1 MEVRVDYRSLNGFF
15 ADYVR
20 NFSRAF
26 AFIKTERPFE
36 VGTELRY
43 QLSAPGVSLTLHGS
57 VEERRAD
64 GMRVGFH
71 SRTPDERRENE
82 RRIRALMQAELG
94 PIASRLL
101 ALQ

>member
-26 AFIKTERPFE
+26 AIIKTERPFD
-36 VGTELRY
+36 VGTELEYR
-43 QLSAPGVSLTLHGS
+43 LSAPGVELTIHGS
-57 VEERRAD
+57 VEERHAD

-71 SRTPDERRENE
+71 YRSPEERRESE
-82 RRIRALMQAELG
+82 ARIRSLMLEQLG
-94 PIASRLL
+94 PLSAGLL
-101 ALQ
+101 RAR